1 MQCRILRAEDV
12 HVGPLVT
19 VLSPV
24 YINKQNKLMS
34 SRVNPIFLRSFL
46 GAVHRRL
53 STAQDAAVYVT
64 AAVWSVQDLRNVQP
78 TLHLW
83 LHCPNLELPE
93 PAPLWLIE
101 AWEIS
106 ASLQTV
112 GRDFCPWV
120 GGGRGLGTGFC
131 SFPVLINDW
140 NSRILSKSRVYQ
152 VYYIGV
158 YIPYHLCFGCMVLIV
173 KKQP

>member
-1 MQCRILRAEDV
+1 M
-12 HVGPLVT
+12 
-19 VLSPV
+19 VLLPI

-34 SRVNPIFLRSFL
+34 SGVNPIFLRSFL
-46 GAVHRRL
+46 GAVRHRL
-53 STAQDAAVYVT
+53 STAQDGAVYGT
-64 AAVWSVQDLRNVQP
+64 AAVWFVQDLRNVQP

-83 LHCPNLELPE
+83 LYCPNLKLPE

-101 AWEIS
+101 AWETS

-112 GRDFCPWV
+112 GRHFCPWV

-140 NSRILSKSRVYQ
+140 YSRILSKSHAYQ

-158 YIPYHLCFGCMVLIV
+158 YIPYHFCFGCMVLIV